1 MALDLNVDWATVD
14 PADVLAEVRRASD
27 EEIAAALAGPE
38 RDHVLRHVFE
48 LMARELRPE
57 RAQGVNAAIHFKV
70 WDRPGGGYDH
80 YELAIADGAA
90 KVSDTPGDDPTLTI
104 KGRAADLIRV
114 AVGDANAVK
123 LAFRGRI
130 RVLGDLTFARK
141 VPDLFRVT
149 TGS

>member
-14 PADVLAEVRRASD
+14 PAQVLAEVRHASD

-38 RDHVLRHVFE
+38 RDQILRHVFE
-48 LMARELRPE
+48 LMARELDPE
-57 RAQGVNAAIHFKV
+57 RARGVDAKVHFKV

-80 YELAIADGAA
+80 YELAVVDGVAA
-90 KVSDTPGDDPTLTI
+90 VSDAPGDHPTLTI

-123 LAFRGRI
+123 LALRGRI
-130 RVLGDLTFARK
+130 RVLGDLNFARK

-149 TGS
+149 SS